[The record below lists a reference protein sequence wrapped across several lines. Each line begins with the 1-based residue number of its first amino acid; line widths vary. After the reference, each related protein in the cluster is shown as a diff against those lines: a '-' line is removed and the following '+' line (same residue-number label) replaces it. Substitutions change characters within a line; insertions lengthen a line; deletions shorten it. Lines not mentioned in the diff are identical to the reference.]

1 MTQEEALQA
10 IKAKMDY
17 YESDKRLRC
26 AIETLIPEVEDDPV
40 FSILTNRN
48 VGLAITSHF
57 YELGKNSK

>member
-1 MTQEEALQA
+1 
-10 IKAKMDY
+10 MDY